1 MTSGTIAALLTCY
14 NRREKT
20 LNCLQAL
27 YQQVLPAE
35 MQLQTYLVDD
45 ASTDGTAAAV
55 HAEYPTVHLIR
66 GDGNLFWNGGMR
78 RAFEAA
84 QAADP
89 DYYLWLNDDTLLYP
103 QAVNTLLAVFA
114 QLASQGRDRAIVVG
128 STLDP
133 DTHVPTYGGLKQ
145 SRWWHPLKFHRID
158 PDQHQPKPCDTIH
171 GNCVLVPRAVA
182 VLVGNFSPAYTHN
195 LGDYDYGLRARR
207 QGCSLWIAPG
217 YLGTCSGNPPRSR
230 MIKTDLA
237 QAPWKKVD
245 RPKGL
250 PLEDVT
256 LHSYEEWKA
265 FCRENGGPLWV
276 FYWLLPYRRLLWL
289 TLMKR

>member
-1 MTSGTIAALLTCY
+1 MISGTIAALLTCY

-27 YQQVLPAE
+27 YQQFLPAE
-35 MQLQTYLVDD
+35 MHLQTYLVDD

-55 HAEYPTVHLIR
+55 HAEYPNVHLIR

-145 SRWWHPLKFHRID
+145 SH
-158 PDQHQPKPCDTIH
+158 
-171 GNCVLVPRAVA
+171 
-182 VLVGNFSPAYTHN
+182 
-195 LGDYDYGLRARR
+195 
-207 QGCSLWIAPG
+207 
-217 YLGTCSGNPPRSR
+217 
-230 MIKTDLA
+230 
-237 QAPWKKVD
+237 
-245 RPKGL
+245 
-250 PLEDVT
+250 
-256 LHSYEEWKA
+256 
-265 FCRENGGPLWV
+265 
-276 FYWLLPYRRLLWL
+276 
-289 TLMKR
+289 